1 MVASLVERYGLNQ
14 GALLTNRLTAMVI
27 GLRHQW
33 QMSQASEVSVISS
46 FSFLKSCDQKAIKHT
61 VSGGQ
66 PIAC

>member
-1 MVASLVERYGLNQ
+1 
-14 GALLTNRLTAMVI
+14 MVI